1 MEHAIA
7 LSLTGF
13 AVGMIVGMT
22 GVGGGSLMT
31 PALVGIFRINPAIA
45 VGTDLAFAALTK
57 AVGTRAHMKYAG
69 VDREVVRLMLI
80 GSLPAAMLAML
91 WLKFGGMDPGAA
103 GRMLRVAIA
112 VSLGLTVVVLLWRD
126 RLMEWRR
133 GLGGEMSEAAR
144 RGITITAAAVI
155 GALVAL
161 SSIGAGAI
169 GCVAIA
175 LIHPR
180 LSAREVAATD
190 IAYAVPL
197 TALTA
202 TGHAMAGNL
211 DLALLLQLLIGS
223 VPGIILGARLSVRLP
238 DRVSRRLLAGALVV
252 AAVKTVA

>member
-1 MEHAIA
+1 MDHTIA

-13 AVGMIVGMT
+13 IVGLIVGMT

-80 GSLPAAMLAML
+80 GSLPAAVLAML
-91 WLKFGGMDPGAA
+91 WLKFGGMDPGVA
-103 GRMLRVAIA
+103 GRMLRIAIA

-126 RLMEWRR
+126 RLMQWRR
-133 GLGGEMSEAAR
+133 GLGGEMSPATR
-144 RGITITAAAVI
+144 SGITVAAAAVI

-175 LIHPR
+175 LVHPR

-202 TGHAMAGNL
+202 TGHALAGNL
-211 DLALLLQLLIGS
+211 DVALLIQLLIGS

>member
-7 LSLTGF
+7 LSITGF

-31 PALVGIFRINPAIA
+31 PALVGLFRINPAIA

-57 AVGTRAHMKYAG
+57 AVGTRAHMRHSG
-69 VDREVVRLMLI
+69 VDRAVVRSMLL
-80 GSLPAAMLAML
+80 GSLPAALLAML
-91 WLKFGGMDPGAA
+91 WLKFGGVEPDGAA
-103 GRMLRVAIA
+103 RMLRIAIA
-112 VSLGLTVVVLLWRD
+112 VSLALTVVTLLWREQLLAWRRGAGDAMSPHTRRGLTV
-126 RLMEWRR
+126 
-133 GLGGEMSEAAR
+133 A
-144 RGITITAAAVI
+144 AAAVI
-155 GALVAL
+155 GALVAF

-175 LIHPR
+175 MLHPR

-197 TALTA
+197 TALAA
-202 TGHAMAGNL
+202 TGHALAGNL
-211 DLALLLQLLIGS
+211 DPMLLVQLLLGS
-223 VPGIILGARLSVRLP
+223 VPGIIIGARISVRLP

-252 AAVKTVA
+252 AAVKTIS

>member
-1 MEHAIA
+1 MDHALA

-57 AVGTRAHMKYAG
+57 AVGTRAHMRHAG
-69 VDREVVRLMLI
+69 VDREVVRLMLL
-80 GSLPAAMLAML
+80 GSLPAALLAML
-91 WLKFGGMDPGAA
+91 WLKLGGIDPGAA
-103 GRMLRVAIA
+103 GRMLRIAIA
-112 VSLGLTVVVLLWRD
+112 VSLALTVVALLWRE
-126 RLMEWRR
+126 RLLEWRR
-133 GLGGEMSEAAR
+133 SLGGEMAPATR
-144 RGITITAAAVI
+144 RVLTIAAAAVI

-197 TALTA
+197 TALAA
-202 TGHAMAGNL
+202 TGHALAGNL
-211 DLALLLQLLIGS
+211 DPMLLVQLLLGS

>member
-1 MEHAIA
+1 MDTAIA

-13 AVGMIVGMT
+13 VVGMIVGMT

-31 PALVGIFRINPAIA
+31 PALVGLFRINPAVA

-57 AVGTRAHMKYAG
+57 AVGTRAHMRHAG
-69 VDREVVRLMLI
+69 VDRSIVRLMLI
-80 GSLPAAMLAML
+80 GSLPAALLAMA
-91 WLKFGGMDPGAA
+91 WLKFGGVDPEVS
-103 GRMLRVAIA
+103 GRMLRIAIA
-112 VSLGLTVVVLLWRD
+112 TSLLLTVVALLWREQ
-126 RLMEWRR
+126 LLAWRR
-133 GLGGEMSEAAR
+133 SVGREMSETTR
-144 RGITITAAAVI
+144 CRLTIGAAAVI

-197 TALTA
+197 TAIAA
-202 TGHAMAGNL
+202 TGHALAGNL
-211 DLALLLQLLIGS
+211 DPVLLVQLLLGS
-223 VPGIILGARLSVRLP
+223 IPGIILGARMSGRLP
-238 DRVSRRLLAGALVV
+238 DHISRKLLAGALVL
-252 AAVKTVA
+252 AAVKTIA

>member
-1 MEHAIA
+1 MDHALA
-7 LSLTGF
+7 LSLAGF
-13 AVGMIVGMT
+13 VVGIVVGMT

-31 PALVGIFRINPAIA
+31 PALVGLFRVHPAIA

-57 AVGTRAHMKYAG
+57 AVGTRAQMRHAG
-69 VDREVVRLMLI
+69 VDRRVVVLMLA
-80 GSLPAAMLAML
+80 GSLPAAALAML
-91 WLKFGGMDPGAA
+91 WLAFGGMDAEA
-103 GRMLRVAIA
+103 TARMLRTTIA
-112 VSLGLTVVVLLWRD
+112 VSLALTVVALLWRE
-126 RLMEWRR
+126 RLLAWRR
-133 GLGGEMSEAAR
+133 RLGDGMSAR
-144 RGITITAAAVI
+144 TRDHVTVAAAAII

-190 IAYAVPL
+190 LAYAVPL
-197 TALTA
+197 TALAA
-202 TGHAMAGNL
+202 TGHAIAGNL
-211 DLALLLQLLIGS
+211 DPMLLVQLLLGS

-238 DRVSRRLLAGALVV
+238 DRISRRLLAGALVL

>member
-57 AVGTRAHMKYAG
+57 AVGTRAHMKHAG

-126 RLMEWRR
+126 RLMQWRR
-133 GLGGEMSEAAR
+133 GLGGEMSEATR
-144 RGITITAAAVI
+144 RRITVAAAAVI

-180 LSAREVAATD
+180 LSTREVAATD

-202 TGHAMAGNL
+202 TGHALAGNL
-211 DLALLLQLLIGS
+211 DLALLLQLLLGS

>member
-1 MEHAIA
+1 MDHALA
-7 LSLTGF
+7 LSLAGF
-13 AVGMIVGMT
+13 VVGIIVGMT

-31 PALVGIFRINPAIA
+31 PALVGLFRVNPAIA

-57 AVGTRAHMKYAG
+57 AVGTRAHMRHAG
-69 VDREVVRLMLI
+69 VDRRVVSLMLA
-80 GSLPAAMLAML
+80 GSLPAAVLSML
-91 WLKFGGMDPGAA
+91 WLKFGGMDPGIA
-103 GRMLRVAIA
+103 GRLLRTTIA
-112 VSLGLTVVVLLWRD
+112 VSLVLTVVALLWRE
-126 RLMEWRR
+126 RLLAWRR
-133 GLGGEMSEAAR
+133 ALGREMSERTRDRVTVA
-144 RGITITAAAVI
+144 AAAVI

-197 TALTA
+197 TAIAA

-211 DLALLLQLLIGS
+211 DPMLLVQLLIGS

-238 DRVSRRLLAGALVV
+238 DHISRRLLAGALVL

>member
-1 MEHAIA
+1 MDHALA
-7 LSLTGF
+7 LSLAGF
-13 AVGMIVGMT
+13 AVGVIVGMT

-31 PALVGIFRINPAIA
+31 TALVGLFRVHPAIA

-57 AVGTRAHMKYAG
+57 AVGTRAHMRHAG
-69 VDREVVRLMLI
+69 VDRRVVALMLA
-80 GSLPAAMLAML
+80 GSLPAAALAML
-91 WLKFGGMDPGAA
+91 WLELGGMHPESSA
-103 GRMLRVAIA
+103 RMLRTTIA
-112 VSLGLTVVVLLWRD
+112 VSLALTVVALLWRE
-126 RLMEWRR
+126 RLLAWRR
-133 GLGGEMSEAAR
+133 GLGREMSAR
-144 RGITITAAAVI
+144 TRDGVTVAAAAVI

-190 IAYAVPL
+190 LAYAVPL
-197 TALTA
+197 TAIAA

-211 DLALLLQLLIGS
+211 DPTLLAQLLLGS
-223 VPGIILGARLSVRLP
+223 VPGILLGARLSVRLP
-238 DRVSRRLLAGALVV
+238 ERASRRLLAGALVL

>member
-1 MEHAIA
+1 MDHAIA

-31 PALVGIFRINPAIA
+31 PALVGLFRVHPAVA

-57 AVGTRAHMKYAG
+57 AVGTRAHMRHAG

-80 GSLPAAMLAML
+80 GSLSGALLAML
-91 WLKFGGMDPGAA
+91 WLKFGGMEPTSA
-103 GRMLRVAIA
+103 GRLLRIAIA
-112 VSLGLTVVVLLWRD
+112 SSLALTVVALLWRE
-126 RLMEWRR
+126 RLLAWRR
-133 GLGGEMSEAAR
+133 GLGRELSPAAR
-144 RGITITAAAVI
+144 SAATVTAAAVI

-175 LIHPR
+175 LLHPR

-211 DLALLLQLLIGS
+211 DVALLLQLLAGS
-223 VPGIILGARLSVRLP
+223 VPGIVLGARLSVRLP
-238 DRVSRRLLAGALVV
+238 DHVSRRLLAGALVV